1 MENIEKFEKSIKRN
15 TYYQLLTKPQ
25 VYLKVL
31 LTRTVGLGIFTLI
44 IGLVIKF
51 LSWESYT
58 IPSSMHS
65 LIGIVIGLL
74 LVFRTNTAYDR
85 WWDGRKMISY
95 ISHEIDM
102 ISARLGAIETQD
114 NYGELEDYRIAIRD
128 FLVKL
133 RNYLSSGED
142 GESSVNFHL
151 NQKKSIQKAIV
162 SLNKLDT
169 KDINIIGLL
178 GSLDK
183 LLEYSNNLERIKN
196 TPIPLSY
203 VFHIKMSILI
213 YLVTL
218 PFGMFHD
225 LGLWSVPMVMLIYYI
240 IAGVEII
247 SNEIEN
253 PFANDPNDLP
263 THKLFDVILKTLASK
278 H

>member
-1 MENIEKFEKSIKRN
+1 MEKIDRIEKSIKKN

-31 LTRTVGLGIFTLI
+31 LSRTIGLGVFTLV
-44 IGLVIKF
+44 IGLIIKF
-51 LSWESYT
+51 LDWESYT

-95 ISHEIDM
+95 VSHEIDM
-102 ISARLGAIETQD
+102 ISARLGAIETTE
-114 NYGELEDYRIAIRD
+114 NYEALEEYRLAVRD

-151 NQKKSIQKAIV
+151 SQKKSIQKAIV

-169 KDINIIGLL
+169 KDINIIGL
-178 GSLDK
+178 GNSLEK

-263 THKLFDVILKTLASK
+263 TYKLFDVILKTLASK
-278 H
+278 N

>member
-1 MENIEKFEKSIKRN
+1 MEIEKSIKKN
-15 TYYQLLTKPQ
+15 TYYLLLTKPQ

-31 LTRTVGLGIFTLI
+31 LTRTLGIGAFTLVVGI
-44 IGLVIKF
+44 IIK
-51 LSWESYT
+51 LLEWDSYT

-85 WWDGRKMISY
+85 WWDGRKMISS

-102 ISARLGAIETQD
+102 ISARLGAIENES
-114 NYGELEDYRIAIRD
+114 NYTHVEDYRLSVRE

-133 RNYLSSGED
+133 RNYLSAGED
-142 GESSVNFHL
+142 GESSVQFHIA
-151 NQKKSIQKAIV
+151 QKKSIQKAIV
-162 SLNKLDT
+162 SLNHLDT
-169 KDINIIGLL
+169 KDINVMGLL
-178 GSLDK
+178 TSLDK

-203 VFHIKMSILI
+203 VFHIKMSIFI
-213 YLVTL
+213 YLITL

-225 LGLWSVPMVMLIYYI
+225 LGLWAVPMVMLIYYI

-263 THKLFDVILKTLASK
+263 TYKLFDVILKTLANK